1 MQTVGNLFLWLALI
15 IAVVSVGSLLW
26 GRRMKGS
33 EGESL
38 INTGYLAT
46 YGVFASLTASVAILL
61 SAFFRLDFA
70 FQYVAENHSTD
81 VSGLAWLYKIS
92 GVWAGREG
100 SLLFWAWLVAMF
112 GAYVVYR
119 RIQETDDLSNASLA
133 VFNIVQ
139 VFFIVS
145 LLIQTNNP
153 FKTSP
158 ATWLGPDGEL
168 LIAAAMNPLLQHWA
182 MILHPPTLFVG
193 YAGLAV
199 PFAFAIGA
207 LISGDASK
215 RWVTYIDRITVFSW
229 LFLGIGI
236 GLGAIWAYVVLG
248 WGGFWAWDPV
258 ENASL
263 LPWLTGVGLLHSF
276 TVYRRRGAFK
286 KWAVV
291 MATATFILVI
301 LGTFITRS
309 GVIQSVHAFQ
319 EDPISL
325 AIFLTMMI
333 LAALAAAVG
342 LFVRSKEFQGADEF
356 ESLTSKESSY
366 YFNNVLMLVAA
377 IVIAGLTM
385 SPAFGG
391 KSYGP
396 ATYDAIAR
404 PVGILYVFIMAVCP
418 LLSWRKTEGPLFWK
432 RVKVPMIGTVGL
444 FALFTAIW
452 WIELWPKYEAMNP
465 GANPATSIV
474 HTYEALIAMFVAA
487 LAISIAVH
495 LFIEGARRRSA
506 AKGEGFFSALGNII
520 FKARTQSGGY
530 ITHLGI
536 GIILFGLVGSTM
548 FVQETITSVPNQPGA
563 QFSVGDYT
571 FTYQGFNEVQLPNSD
586 VEGTVTFDV
595 AKNGNVIGQAS
606 PGQVS
611 FFRQQQT
618 KLNASVVVEPLH
630 DVFVVFQ
637 GIDPE
642 TDLISMQVKIN
653 PLISW
658 AWVGFV
664 ITIIGTAIAM
674 YPKRQLAAA

>member
-1 MQTVGNLFLWLALI
+1 MQTIGNLFLWLALI

-26 GRRMKGS
+26 GRRLGQQ
-33 EGESL
+33 EGEGL

-46 YGVFASLTASVAILL
+46 YGVLVSLTVSVAVLL

-81 VSGLAWLYKIS
+81 VSNLAWLYKIS

-100 SLLFWAWLVAMF
+100 SLLFWAWLVAIF
-112 GAYVVYR
+112 GAYVAYK
-119 RIQETDDLSNASLA
+119 RIQETDDLSNSSLA
-133 VFNIVQ
+133 VYNVVQ

-158 ATWLGPDGEL
+158 AGWVGTDGEL

-182 MILHPPTLFVG
+182 MILHPPTLFIG
-193 YAGLAV
+193 YAGLVV

-207 LISGDASK
+207 LISGDGSK

-276 TVYRRRGAFK
+276 TVYRRRDGFK

-291 MATATFILVI
+291 MATASFILVI

-309 GVIQSVHAFQ
+309 GVVQSVHAFQ
-319 EDPISL
+319 KDPISL
-325 AIFLTMMI
+325 TVFLSMMV
-333 LAALAAAVG
+333 LAALAAAIG
-342 LFVRSKEFQGADEF
+342 LTIRSKEFASADEF
-356 ESLTSKESSY
+356 ESLTSKDSSY

-377 IVIAGLTM
+377 IVVAALTL

-396 ATYDAIAR
+396 PTYDAIAR

-432 RVKVPMIGTVGL
+432 RIKMPLIGTAVL
-444 FALFTAIW
+444 FAAFATIW
-452 WIELWPKYEAMNP
+452 WTELWPKHLASNP
-465 GANPATSIV
+465 SASPLLSLA
-474 HTYEALIAMFVAA
+474 HTWEALIGLLVAA
-487 LAISIAVH
+487 LAISIALY
-495 LFIEGARRRSA
+495 LFIDGARRRSA
-506 AKGEGFFSALGNII
+506 AKGEGFLPALASII

-548 FVQETITSVPNQPGA
+548 FVQESLNNVPNQPGA
-563 QFSVGDYT
+563 SFDVGEYT
-571 FTYQGFNEVQLPNSD
+571 FIYQGFSEQQLPNND
-586 VEGTVTFDV
+586 VEGVVTFDV
-595 AKNGNVIGQAS
+595 EKSGRPIGQAKPS
-606 PGQVS
+606 QVQ

-637 GIDPE
+637 GIDPATE
-642 TDLISMQVKIN
+642 QISTQVKIN

-658 AWVGFV
+658 VWVGFV
-664 ITIIGTAIAM
+664 VTIIGTAIAM
-674 YPKRQLAAA
+674 YPKRTRAAA